1 MHCWWLSKG
10 WRKLRFNDRFDMPFR
25 FDEYRTAVL
34 RDYEL
39 RKAANDLRFGL
50 VHPTAVTLRDE
61 AIFVCTSRFKRSD
74 EKVLSAF
81 FKSHQDQT
89 GYLNAITEINVNCF
103 KPLINFLRGRT
114 QRPEE
119 RVVELLA
126 WLTDFEAR
134 PYQHY
139 IVVTPEGGKP
149 ITALIDVARSGSG
162 EEEGQVGN
170 YKSQQI
176 EVGNGKNGEE
186 IEARPSNQKRWSM
199 VLKNTIL
206 ILLAFPWV
214 LLTLPPPPLGSVYI
228 CDSQGAKRY
237 HLRKSCNG
245 LRNCKH
251 AIILISLD
259 SAKKTGRTLCHLEG
273 G

>member
-1 MHCWWLSKG
+1 
-10 WRKLRFNDRFDMPFR
+10 MPFR
-25 FDEYRTAVL
+25 FHEYRAAVL

-74 EKVLSAF
+74 EKILAAF

-89 GYLNAITEINVNCF
+89 GYVNAITEINVSDF
-103 KPLINFLRGRT
+103 RPLVNFLRGRT
-114 QRPEE
+114 QNPEE

-126 WLTDFEAR
+126 WLIDFEAR

-149 ITALIDVARSGSG
+149 ITALIDAARPGSG
-162 EEEGQVGN
+162 EDEGQVGE
-170 YKSQQI
+170 YKSQ
-176 EVGNGKNGEE
+176 EPKVGNGKNQGE
-186 IEARPSNQKRWSM
+186 IEASPSNQKRWSM
-199 VLKNTIL
+199 AWKNAIL
-206 ILLAFPWV
+206 ILLALPWV
-214 LLTLPPPPLGSVYI
+214 LLTPLPPPPGSVYI

-237 HLRKSCNG
+237 HLRKNCSG

-251 AIILISLD
+251 EIITVSLD
-259 SAKKTGRTLCHLEG
+259 SAKRTGRTLCHLEG

>member
-1 MHCWWLSKG
+1 MS
-10 WRKLRFNDRFDMPFR
+10 FR
-25 FDEYRTAVL
+25 FDEYRAAVL
-34 RDYEL
+34 QDYEL
-39 RKAANDLRFGL
+39 RKAANNLRFGMD
-50 VHPTAVTLRDE
+50 HPTAVTLRDE

-74 EKVLSAF
+74 EKVLATF

-89 GYLNAITEINVNCF
+89 GYVSAITEINVSCF
-103 KPLINFLRGRT
+103 KPLINFIKGRT
-114 QRPEE
+114 QKPEE

-149 ITALIDVARSGSG
+149 ITALIDAARSGSG
-162 EEEGQVGN
+162 VDEGQVRE
-170 YKSQQI
+170 YKSQQS
-176 EVGNGKNGEE
+176 EVGSGKNGGE
-186 IEARPSNQKRWSM
+186 IEARPSSQKRWSM
-199 VLKNTIL
+199 AWKNAIL

-214 LLTLPPPPLGSVYI
+214 LWMLAPKPAPPGSVYI

-237 HLRKSCNG
+237 HLRKNCGG

-251 AIILISLD
+251 EIITVSLD